1 MGRVCL
7 AVVVAVGA
15 ATAQPIDVANVSR
28 FGDAQRP
35 CPSRPSW
42 AACPRRPMMMGDH
55 AERLLFTRVCTSA
68 QAQGA
73 ESPID
78 RCHGVHS
85 GPVRCGCCGAVLFD
99 AADKC
104 ESGTGWPS
112 FSDSLGVC
120 IKATDGGSGEAVC
133 ARCVNP
139 SPPPPPSPRRW

>member
-35 CPSRPSW
+35 CPSHPSW